1 MKRQLLHILIAALTL
16 VSFSAVD
23 LHAQDVYRVI
33 DEKIT
38 MTQEVRPASNTKVS
52 AVVNNFIDG
61 YGGYVK
67 GSYASGNGHLYA
79 DLPAPTLHVTAQNCV
94 VTAKVHLD
102 VRSVNGYTTI
112 SLSCDRVDLYF
123 NNTEL
128 SNHYNPAVVYPIK
141 PSFDQTETMIVKEDV
156 RTVFDRLI
164 AEMKAIKKDLAAAI
178 KAEETMSRR

>member
-1 MKRQLLHILIAALTL
+1 MKRQLLHILVAALTL

-23 LHAQDVYRVI
+23 LYAQDVYRVI

-38 MTQEVRPASNTKVS
+38 MKQEVRPASYTKVS

-67 GSYASGNGHLYA
+67 GTYAAGDGHLYA
-79 DLPAPTLHVTAQNCV
+79 DLLTPTLHVTAQDCI
-94 VTAKVHLD
+94 VTARVHLD
-102 VRSVNGYTTI
+102 VKSANGYTTI

-123 NNTEL
+123 NNTRL

-141 PSFDQTETMIVKEDV
+141 PFFDQTETMIVKKDV
-156 RTVFDRLI
+156 SAVFDRLI
-164 AEMKAIKKDLAAAI
+164 AEMRMIKKDLAAAI
-178 KAEETMSRR
+178 QTGETMTHR